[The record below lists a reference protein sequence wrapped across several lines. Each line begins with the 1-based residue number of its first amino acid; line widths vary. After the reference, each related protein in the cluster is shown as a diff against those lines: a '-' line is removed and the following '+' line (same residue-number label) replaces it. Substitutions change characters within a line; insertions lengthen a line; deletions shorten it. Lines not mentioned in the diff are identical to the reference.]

1 MGRNYHIQVD
11 SKNAILEL
19 LKADKSFEKIYV
31 ATNAFKDP
39 KTLEI
44 LKEARKRDVPIIKVA
59 RRSIDRKSRGK
70 GTKSVLGLL
79 ISENS
84 WSLEDLLN
92 KLFSEKTPPFFLIL
106 DNLKYSQ
113 NIGAIFRVAYAS
125 GVNGIILPVKQNSY
139 IDAEV
144 TRVSMGASE
153 RVPVVEMG
161 LFEAMKDLKKNAVK
175 ILALQNEG
183 GIYYEQDLKGPLAI
197 VIGSEDEPVSS
208 KILERV
214 DGLVSIPMREGMSE
228 LNVSVA
234 SGILCYEKL
243 RQEVT

>member
-1 MGRNYHIQVD
+1 MGKNYHIQVD

-19 LKADKSFEKIYV
+19 LKAGKSFEKIYV

-39 KTLEI
+39 KTLAI
-44 LKEARKRDVPIIKVA
+44 LEEARKRDIPIIKVP
-59 RRSIDRKSRGK
+59 RRSIDRKSRGR

-84 WSLEDLLN
+84 WALDELLN
-92 KLFSEKTPPFFLIL
+92 HLFSQKKNPFFLIL
-106 DNLKYSQ
+106 DDIKYAQNL
-113 NIGAIFRVAYAS
+113 GAIFRVAYAS
-125 GVNGIILPVKQNSY
+125 GVNGIILPVKNTSY
-139 IDAEV
+139 IDSEV

-153 RVPVVEMG
+153 RVPIVEMG
-161 LFEAMKDLKKNAVK
+161 IFEAMKDLKKNDVK

-183 GIYYEQDLKGPLAI
+183 GMYYDTDLTGPLAI

-214 DGLVSIPMREGMSE
+214 DGMVSLPMREGMSF
-228 LNVSVA
+228 LNISVST
-234 SGILCYEKL
+234 GIICYEKL
-243 RQEVT
+243 RQEVN

>member
-1 MGRNYHIQVD
+1 MGKNYHIQVD

-19 LKADKSFEKIYV
+19 LRAGKSFEKIYV

-44 LKEARKRDVPIIKVA
+44 LKEAGQRKVPVIKVP
-59 RRSIDRKSRGK
+59 RRSIDRKSRTR

-84 WSLEDLLN
+84 WSLDELLN
-92 KLFSEKTPPFFLIL
+92 HLFSQKKNPFFLIL
-106 DNLKYSQ
+106 DNLKYAQ
-113 NIGAIFRVAYAS
+113 NIGAIFRVAYSS

-139 IDAEV
+139 IDSEV

-161 LFEAMKDLKKNAVK
+161 LFECIKDLKKNGVRV
-175 ILALQNEG
+175 LALQNNG
-183 GIYYEQDLKGPLAI
+183 KLYYKQNLTGPLAI
-197 VIGSEDEPVSS
+197 VIGPEDEEISS

-214 DGLVSIPMREGMSE
+214 DDTVSIPMREGISN
-228 LNVSVA
+228 LNVSVS
-234 SGILCYEKL
+234 SGILCYEKV
-243 RQEVT
+243 RQEVS

>member
-1 MGRNYHIQVD
+1 MGKNYHIQVD

-39 KTLEI
+39 KTLAI
-44 LKEARKRDVPIIKVA
+44 LEEARKRDIPIIKVP
-59 RRSIDRKSRGK
+59 RRSIDRKSRGR

-84 WSLEDLLN
+84 WALDELLN
-92 KLFSEKTPPFFLIL
+92 HLFSQKKNPFFLIL
-106 DNLKYSQ
+106 DDIKYAQ
-113 NIGAIFRVAYAS
+113 NIGAIFRVAYAA
-125 GVNGIILPVKQNSY
+125 GVNGIILPVKNTSY
-139 IDAEV
+139 IDSEV

-153 RVPVVEMG
+153 RVPIVEMG
-161 LFEAMKDLKKNAVK
+161 IFEAMKDLKKNDVK

-183 GIYYEQDLKGPLAI
+183 GMYYDTDLTGPLAI

-214 DGLVSIPMREGMSE
+214 DGMVSLPMREGMSF
-228 LNVSVA
+228 LNISVST
-234 SGILCYEKL
+234 GIICYEKL
-243 RQEVT
+243 RQEVN

>member
-1 MGRNYHIQVD
+1 MSKAYHIQVD

-19 LKADKSFEKIYV
+19 LKADKAFEKIYV

-44 LKEARKRDVPIIKVA
+44 LSEAGKRNIPIIRVP
-59 RRSIDRKSRGK
+59 RRSIDRRSRSG

-84 WSLEDLLN
+84 WSLDDLLTH
-92 KLFSEKTPPFFLIL
+92 LFSRKQIPFFLIL
-106 DNLKYSQ
+106 DHLKYSQ

-125 GVNGIILPVKQNSY
+125 GVNGIVLPVRQKSY
-139 IDAEV
+139 IDSEV

-161 LFEAMKDLKKNAVK
+161 FFDCIKNLKKNGVK
-175 ILALQNEG
+175 VLALQNG
-183 GIYYEQDLKGPLAI
+183 GSIHYKTDLKGPLAI
-197 VIGSEDEPVSS
+197 VLGSEDEEISS

-214 DGLVSIPMREGMSE
+214 DGTVSIPMREGITE
-228 LNVSVA
+228 LNVSVSA
-234 SGILCYEKL
+234 GVLCYEKL
-243 RQEVT
+243 RQEVD

>member
-1 MGRNYHIQVD
+1 MGKSYHIQVD

-19 LKADKSFEKIYV
+19 LKAGKSFEKIYV

-44 LKEARKRDVPIIKVA
+44 LKEAGQKKVPVIKVP
-59 RRSIDRKSRGK
+59 RRSIDRKSRTR

-84 WSLEDLLN
+84 WSLDELLN
-92 KLFSEKTPPFFLIL
+92 HLFSQKKNPFFLIL
-106 DNLKYSQ
+106 DNPKYAQ
-113 NIGAIFRVAYAS
+113 NIGAIFRVAYSS
-125 GVNGIILPVKQNSY
+125 GVNGVILPVKQNSY
-139 IDAEV
+139 IDSEV

-161 LFEAMKDLKKNAVK
+161 IFECIKDLKKNGVK
-175 ILALQNEG
+175 VLALQDSG
-183 GIYYEQDLKGPLAI
+183 KLYYEQDLTGPLAI
-197 VIGSEDEPVSS
+197 VIGAEDEEVSS

-214 DGLVSIPMREGMSE
+214 DDTVSIPMREGIGS
-228 LNVSVA
+228 LNISVS
-234 SGILCYEKL
+234 SGILCYEKV
-243 RQEVT
+243 RQEVS

>member
-1 MGRNYHIQVD
+1 MSKNYHIQVD

-19 LKADKSFEKIYV
+19 LKAGKSFEKIYI

-39 KTLEI
+39 KTLMI
-44 LKEARKRDVPIIKVA
+44 LEEARKRDVPIIKVP
-59 RRSIDRKSRGK
+59 RRSIDRKSRGR

-84 WSLEDLLN
+84 WALDDLLN
-92 KLFSEKTPPFFLIL
+92 HLFSQKKNPFFLIL
-106 DNLKYSQ
+106 DDIKYAQ

-125 GVNGIILPVKQNSY
+125 GVNGIILPVKNTSY
-139 IDAEV
+139 IDSEV

-153 RVPVVEMG
+153 RVPIVEMG
-161 LFEAMKDLKKNAVK
+161 IFEAMKDLQKNDVK

-183 GIYYEQDLKGPLAI
+183 EIYYDANLVGPLAI
-197 VIGSEDEPVSS
+197 VIGSEDEPISS

-214 DGLVSIPMREGMSE
+214 DGTVSLPMREGIGS
-228 LNVSVA
+228 LNISVST
-234 SGILCYEKL
+234 GILCYEKL
-243 RQEVT
+243 RQEVS